1 MQFQLSPA
9 PICDNLDLMEKQ
21 YDHKKLEPA
30 IMSKWESAQVFKAQ
44 IDPKKTPYTIVLPP
58 PNANGKLHMG
68 HVLMCAIEDVLI
80 RWKKMQGFSTLWLP
94 GTDHA
99 GFETQVVFEKEL
111 KKQDKSRFDF
121 DRNTLYQKIWDFVQ
135 ENKHVIEEQ
144 IRSMGSGL
152 DWSRYTFTL
161 DPKVV
166 STVYKT
172 FSKMIG
178 DGLVY
183 RDNYIVNYCPKCGT
197 TFADLEI
204 KHEEKKSSLYY
215 IKYGPLTVATTRPET
230 KFGDVALAVNPKDK
244 RYKDYIGKTIEF
256 EDLLGKNSL
265 PVIGDSYVDQEFG
278 TGVLKITPAHDKN
291 DYEIGLKHKLE
302 IKSVIGLNGKLN
314 SLAGKYEGLSV
325 AKGREAVVEDLKNMG
340 LLEKVDENYQNSV
353 AVCYKGNHEI
363 EPTVMPNWFVKVGP
377 LKEPALE
384 AVKKGK
390 VTIYP
395 KWQEITYVRW
405 MEEMRDWPISRQ
417 VVWGIRIPAWYCVE
431 ENPDLTVS
439 FLDKNGKIVFGKVS
453 ELMAGGHSFDE
464 IEKGLQSLIAPKD
477 AVFEISPEKPS
488 GTKTSNDKNKNYL
501 QETDTFDTWFS
512 SGHWPLVTL
521 GYPDSED
528 FKYFYPTSVLETG
541 WEIIRFWVSRMIMF
555 GIYLTGKPPF
565 KDVYL
570 HGLVRAVD
578 GKKMSKS
585 LGNVIDPL
593 EYIPEYGA
601 DALRMGLISGTA
613 NGKDFAFPKDKV
625 LAFRNFANKLW
636 NMARFMLLMIEDLKK
651 DGKEVAEFKGFETKG
666 LTGED
671 REILEK
677 LDLLIGDVTMNLEK
691 YRFADAADGIYQ
703 FMWHEVADKYIE
715 SVKSREDKEVALV
728 VLGHVIENGLKL
740 LHPFMPFV
748 TEAIWENIGKN
759 EVKGKVPDQ
768 ETKKT
773 PLILSR
779 WPEKR

>member
-1 MQFQLSPA
+1 LSTTA
-9 PICDNLDLMEKQ
+9 FCDNLNHMDTQ
-21 YDHKKLEPA
+21 YDHKKLEPK
-30 IMSKWESAQVFKAQ
+30 MMGKWERLGAFTAKR
-44 IDPKKTPYTIVLPP
+44 DPKKKPYTIVLPP

-80 RWKKMQGFSTLWLP
+80 RWKKMQGFSTLWVP

-121 DRNTLYQKIWDFVQ
+121 DRDTLYKMIWDFV
-135 ENKHVIEEQ
+135 EDNKHVIEEQ
-144 IRSMGSGL
+144 IKSMGSSL

-161 DPKVV
+161 DQKVID
-166 STVYKT
+166 TVYKT
-172 FSKMIG
+172 FSKMID

-183 RDNYIVNYCPKCGT
+183 RDDYIVNYCPKCGT

-204 KHEEKKSSLYY
+204 KHEERKSNLYY

-244 RYKDYIGKTIEF
+244 RYKDYVGKTIEF
-256 EDLLGKNSL
+256 DDLLGRNSL
-265 PVIGDSYVDQEFG
+265 PIIADSYIDPDFG

-291 DYEIGLKHKLE
+291 DYDIGKKHKLA
-302 IKSVIGLNGKLN
+302 IKSVIGLDGKLTA
-314 SLAGKYEGLSV
+314 LAGKYAGLSV
-325 AKGREAVVEDLKNMG
+325 FKGREAVVRDLKEMG

-353 AVCYKGNHEI
+353 TVCYKGNHEI
-363 EPTVMPNWFVKVGP
+363 EPTIMPNWFVKVEP
-377 LKEPALE
+377 LKKPALE

-390 VTIYP
+390 VKIYP

-417 VVWGIRIPAWYCVE
+417 VVWGIRIPAWYDTK
-431 ENPDLTVS
+431 ENPDMLVS
-439 FLDKNGKIVFGKVS
+439 FLDKAGKNVIGIIS
-453 ELMAGGHSFDE
+453 ELLGKHSFEE
-464 IEKGLQSLIAPKD
+464 IEKGLQSLIVPKE
-477 AVFEISPEKPS
+477 AKFIISAKKPS
-488 GTKTSNDKNKNYL
+488 GGNYL
-501 QETDTFDTWFS
+501 QETDTFDTWYS

-528 FKYFYPTSVLETG
+528 FKYFYPTAVLETG

-565 KDVYL
+565 SDVYL

-585 LGNVIDPL
+585 LGNVVDPL
-593 EYIPEYGA
+593 DYIPQYGA

-613 NGKDFAFPKDKV
+613 NGKDFAFPKDKI
-625 LAFRNFANKLW
+625 LAYRNFANKIW
-636 NMARFMLLMIEDLKK
+636 NMARFSMLIEEDIKK
-651 DGKEVAEFKGFETKG
+651 EGKEVLDFDSLDKNKLLPEDKELLKTLEG
-666 LTGED
+666 LVVS
-671 REILEK
+671 
-677 LDLLIGDVTMNLEK
+677 VTTNLEK
-691 YRFADAADGIYQ
+691 YRFSDAADGIYQ

-715 SVKSREDKEVALV
+715 AIKNRNDKEIALSV
-728 VLGHVIENGLKL
+728 FGHVFRTGLKL
-740 LHPFMPFV
+740 LHPFMPFI
-748 TEAIWENIGKN
+748 TEAIWEDLPKN
-759 EVKGKVPDQ
+759 SSESKDLVNAD
-768 ETKKT
+768 
-773 PLILSR
+773 
-779 WPEKR
+779 WPADK